1 MRLKDYQA
9 AVLDKLSSY
18 LKLLSEQAAKA
29 EKTRAAIAALPE
41 EARSNLTA
49 PLEPTVAA
57 WDEARQT
64 GVAASPDAWRDL
76 KDGIGQLSPTY
87 ASNCR
92 RAEKNTAL
100 RIALTE
106 LCSVILNR
114 PPA

>member
-49 PLEPTVAA
+49 PLEPKLPHGTKRA
-57 WDEARQT
+57 
-64 GVAASPDAWRDL
+64 
-76 KDGIGQLSPTY
+76 
-87 ASNCR
+87 R
-92 RAEKNTAL
+92 RALQL
-100 RIALTE
+100 RLMLGE
-106 LCSVILNR
+106 S
-114 PPA
+114 